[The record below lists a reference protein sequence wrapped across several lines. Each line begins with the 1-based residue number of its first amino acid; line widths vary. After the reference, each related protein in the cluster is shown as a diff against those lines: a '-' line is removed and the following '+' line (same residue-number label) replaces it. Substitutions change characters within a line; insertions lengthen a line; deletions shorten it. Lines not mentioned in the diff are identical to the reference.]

1 MVKPIAAGTVLGLSA
16 FALAFVA
23 FTRGWLGVDGLL
35 IDTLH
40 HF

>member
-1 MVKPIAAGTVLGLSA
+1 MIRAPAAGTALGLGL
-16 FALAFVA
+16 FAVAFVA
-23 FTRGWLGVDGLL
+23 FMHGWLGIDGLL

>member
-1 MVKPIAAGTVLGLSA
+1 MIRALVAGTALGLGVFAVA
-16 FALAFVA
+16 FLAFM
-23 FTRGWLGVDGLL
+23 RGWLGVDRLL

>member
-1 MVKPIAAGTVLGLSA
+1 MKAIAAGTALGLSV

-23 FTRGWLGVDGLL
+23 FMRGWLGIDGLL